1 MRRVAVAA
9 AVVGWSHVA
18 GATPW
23 TVTGEAGAEYDT
35 NVQRVETGP
44 GLDTPP
50 ISAPVIRI
58 GARTDKRG
66 ELLGGNY
73 ALELSDLTR
82 IAVSSAVPSEDVTLV
97 GGDLRWVHPLGD
109 RPVGLGFG
117 LFALDDFPLDDP
129 YGARTFRNL
138 GADILFTAHD
148 GDDKRFTLAFGERSF
163 VYKPPTE
170 PAHLYDYTGP
180 AINTRMDFTL
190 WQLPDRTQ
198 SLELV
203 ATAGFESRTYV
214 VPAYANACPPGEASD
229 DPMCSAATAL
239 ARHDR
244 ASRAGV
250 ELTYSGREILQL
262 GYQFELIDSN
272 SFGNSFARH
281 RILASGTIGIGK
293 VYLSLLAIL
302 QLDQYLDGLLVEN
315 NLVNQ
320 SFASIEDE
328 DRSSAQLHVTRK
340 ISSAWS
346 VEGRI
351 AYWRNIGNTMDL
363 AFSRAVVYG
372 GVTCTY

>member
-9 AVVGWSHVA
+9 AVVASA
-18 GATPW
+18 SAAAASPW
-23 TVTGEAGAEYDT
+23 TITGEAGAEIDD

-44 GLDTPP
+44 GLDTAP
-50 ISAPVIRI
+50 ITSPVIRL

-66 ELLGGNY
+66 DLFGGAY
-73 ALELSDLTR
+73 SLALSDLTR
-82 IAVSSAVPSEDVTLV
+82 IALNPDVPTEDVTLV
-97 GGDLRWVHPLGD
+97 GGDVRWVHPLGD

-117 LFALDDFPLDDP
+117 AFGLDDFPLDDK

-138 GADILFTAHD
+138 GADALFTAHD
-148 GDDKRFTLAFGERSF
+148 GDERRFTLAFGEREF

-180 AINTRMDFTL
+180 AINARLDVALWHTAEHTRGLDL
-190 WQLPDRTQ
+190 A
-198 SLELV
+198 
-203 ATAGFESRTYV
+203 ATVGFESRAYTAR
-214 VPAYANACPPGEASD
+214 AYANACPPGQQA
-229 DPMCSAATAL
+229 DPNCDAATLL

-244 ASRAGV
+244 VTRAGV
-250 ELTYSGREILQL
+250 ELTYSGREILQV

-281 RILASGTIGIGK
+281 RIMASGTVGIGK
-293 VYLSLLAIL
+293 VYVSLLAIL
-302 QLDQYLDGLLVEN
+302 QLDQYLDGLLVESD
-315 NLVNQ
+315 LVNQ
-320 SFASIEDE
+320 SFANIEDE
-328 DRSSAQLHVTRK
+328 NRSSAQLHVTRAV
-340 ISSAWS
+340 SPHWS
-346 VEGRI
+346 LEGRA

>member
-9 AVVGWSHVA
+9 AIVALAHRA
-18 GATPW
+18 GASPW
-23 TVTGEAGAEYDT
+23 TVTGEAGAEIDN

-44 GLDTPP
+44 GLDIAP
-50 ISAPVIRI
+50 ITAAVIRF

-73 ALELSDLTR
+73 SLELSDLTR
-82 IAVSSAVPSEDVTLV
+82 IALSSLVPNEDVTLV
-97 GGDLRWVHPLGD
+97 GGDVRWLHPVGD
-109 RPVGLGFG
+109 RPVSVGFG
-117 LFALDDFPLDDP
+117 LFALDDFPLDDQ

-138 GADILFTAHD
+138 GADVMLTAHD
-148 GDDKRFTLAFGERSF
+148 GDDKRFTLSFGEREF

-180 AINTRMDFTL
+180 AINARMDFTL
-190 WQLPDRTQ
+190 WQPTDRTQ

-203 ATAGFESRTYV
+203 TNAGFESRSYTAL
-214 VPAYANACPPGEASD
+214 AYANACPPGEEA
-229 DPMCSAATAL
+229 DPMCQSATAL

-250 ELTYSGREILQL
+250 ELTYSGRLILQL

-293 VYLSLLAIL
+293 VYVSLLAIL

-340 ISSAWS
+340 VSSAWS
-346 VEGRI
+346 VEGRV
-351 AYWRNIGNTMDL
+351 AYWRNIGDTMDL
-363 AFSRAVVYG
+363 AFSRAVVYA